1 MCVWVCACVWGRLSV
16 CWYECVR
23 ACVCYATPVDGRI
36 VLSVL
41 MKIFFL
47 TGLLYLLCFHS
58 VAYQIPQRISLARRQ
73 YTWHYWGC
81 NNSVFVTVESHFS
94 CLDLDT
100 VCVCVCVK
108 TYLHQLWC
116 WYNTFC
122 TVSYFLIS
130 VSWTN
135 IDRWILM
142 LLNQI
147 MMMLDLLNL
156 LKKLFQLALAC
167 MCSVRFLCL
176 SKVLVQFSS
185 RSRSFL
191 TDPQGSAFL
200 PPGPGASPL
209 LVCHMLLPQSTRLI
223 VHHSPSSR
231 GCRLAQN
238 NLATWRPHLDS
249 GPYVASKEKKGHL
262 KRHLRYIFGATSWES
277 KKIYTVYHSTITYPR
292 LQVPSRK

>member
-1 MCVWVCACVWGRLSV
+1 
-16 CWYECVR
+16 
-23 ACVCYATPVDGRI
+23 
-36 VLSVL
+36 
-41 MKIFFL
+41 
-47 TGLLYLLCFHS
+47 
-58 VAYQIPQRISLARRQ
+58 
-73 YTWHYWGC
+73 
-81 NNSVFVTVESHFS
+81 
-94 CLDLDT
+94 
-100 VCVCVCVK
+100 
-108 TYLHQLWC
+108 
-116 WYNTFC
+116 
-122 TVSYFLIS
+122 
-130 VSWTN
+130 
-135 IDRWILM
+135 
-142 LLNQI
+142 
-147 MMMLDLLNL
+147 MLDLLNL

-262 KRHLRYIFGATSWES
+262 KRHLRYISGATSWES

-292 LQVPSRK
+292 LQVPSRKETPHMPIWGDTSRWQMCRHKETRKNRKMSSRILGIMKSCLLLFHWVLRCNLWNSDPYKHTYSNIFLWHV